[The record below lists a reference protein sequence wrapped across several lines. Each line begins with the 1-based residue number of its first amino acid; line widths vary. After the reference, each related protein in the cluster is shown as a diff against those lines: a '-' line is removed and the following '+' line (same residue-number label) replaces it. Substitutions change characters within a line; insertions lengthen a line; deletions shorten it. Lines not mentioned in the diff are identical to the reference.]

1 MPYRTLLILG
11 RLGILSPIC
20 FLFLLQLRPCMQTP
34 LHQQSLILLTWAI
47 DSWLAYF
54 GTVALRFCSL
64 CGQICDD
71 RTSHCFCF
79 CLFSLVLLLTF
90 RDYNSILEYCLC
102 CLSFTWCTHRIIP
115 LDAFSF
121 MDRCLCFVIW
131 CVVLLTWGISS
142 LAYCGLE
149 AWPIIGDI
157 EPISLGSEIWPREF
171 ETVTHLFMI
180 RAVPRSLPTPC
191 FVLTYIHPLWAFHSI
206 TFETII
212 WPFRPRLF

>member
-1 MPYRTLLILG
+1 M
-11 RLGILSPIC
+11 
-20 FLFLLQLRPCMQTP
+20 
-34 LHQQSLILLTWAI
+34 
-47 DSWLAYF
+47 
-54 GTVALRFCSL
+54 ALRFCSL
-64 CGQICDD
+64 CGQRCDD
-71 RTSHCFCF
+71 RTSHCFWF

-121 MDRCLCFVIW
+121 MDMCLCFVIW

-149 AWPIIGDI
+149 AWPIMEDI

-171 ETVTHLFMI
+171 EIVIHLLMI
-180 RAVPRSLPTPC
+180 RAIPCSLPALSLC
-191 FVLTYIHPLWAFHSI
+191 FDLHPSI
-206 TFETII
+206 VSFAQHHPWDRYMTFSILSFSSFTHLLSDST
-212 WPFRPRLF
+212 R